1 MELKIKQ
8 FSNQYLKAF
17 YEKDLSSKRWSI
29 RMNALYRIADLQI
42 DELLTKCQE
51 FEKITL
57 QMKNISSY

>member
-1 MELKIKQ
+1 
-8 FSNQYLKAF
+8 
-17 YEKDLSSKRWSI
+17 
-29 RMNALYRIADLQI
+29 MNALYRIADLQI